1 MLIGIGGSS
10 EAEMRLDELADR
22 LGARVVTPEGDGS
35 RVVERVYAG
44 DRMSDL
50 LNHAGATT
58 LVVTNLA
65 TAQLVR
71 AAALMDASAVCLLN
85 GVVPGPELLAAA
97 ASSGTVL
104 LVSPFDMFETCGRL
118 YECLKAA
125 GADR

>member
-1 MLIGIGGSS
+1 
-10 EAEMRLDELADR
+10 MRLDELARR
-22 LGARVVTPEGDGS
+22 LGAKVVTPEGDGS

-50 LNHAGATT
+50 LNQAGATT

-65 TAQLVR
+65 TSQLVR

-85 GVVPGPELLAAA
+85 GVVPGPELVGAA

-104 LVSPFDMFETCGRL
+104 IVSPFDLFETCGRL
-118 YECLKAA
+118 YECLRTKAPA
-125 GADR
+125 SAS

>member
-1 MLIGIGGSS
+1 
-10 EAEMRLDELADR
+10 MRLSELAKAI
-22 LGARVVTPEGDGS
+22 GARVLTPEGDGA
-35 RVVERVYAG
+35 RAVERVYAG

-65 TAQLVR
+65 TAQLIR

-85 GVVPGPELLAAA
+85 GVVPGPELVGAA

-104 LVSPFDMFETCGRL
+104 LVSPFDLFETCGRL
-118 YECLKAA
+118 YECLKPA
-125 GADR
+125 GTA